1 MGKATGNL
9 ARVTRIGLDLAKTVF
24 QVHGVDAK
32 GEVVITRKLRR
43 GTMLEFFG
51 RHAPCMVAMEACGSA
66 HHWGRQ
72 LVAPGHEVKLIPPAH
87 MKPYVRRNK
96 TDAADAAAICEA
108 AMRPGQRFVALRSI
122 DNQAAVM
129 RHRIREQLVGQ
140 RTALLNALR
149 GHMSEIGVVTAQGA
163 QHAYRLKRMLADGA
177 DENGEIVIPEHVR
190 VALAPLAAQIDALDQ
205 AIAAID
211 DKLIET
217 VKADEKAR
225 RLMTIP
231 GVGPVIATAVVATVG
246 EVSSFASG
254 REFAA
259 FLGLTPRQHSSAA
272 RNASGAS
279 RKWATDICAS
289 FLWWARPRF
298 CVMR

>member
-32 GEVVITRKLRR
+32 GEVVIARKLRR

-51 RHAPCMVAMEACGSA
+51 RLAPCVVAMEACGSA

-72 LVAPGHEVKLIPPAH
+72 LVALGHAVNLIPPAH
-87 MKPYVRRNK
+87 VKPYVRRNK

-129 RHRIREQLVGQ
+129 RHRVREQLVGQ

-149 GHMSEIGVVTAQGA
+149 GHLSEIGVVTAQGA

-190 VALAPLAAQIDALDQ
+190 VALAPLAAQTDALG
-205 AIAAID
+205 
-211 DKLIET
+211 LGES
-217 VKADEKAR
+217 R
-225 RLMTIP
+225 RLT
-231 GVGPVIATAVVATVG
+231 T
-246 EVSSFASG
+246 SS
-254 REFAA
+254 
-259 FLGLTPRQHSSAA
+259 
-272 RNASGAS
+272 S
-279 RKWATDICAS
+279 RRS
-289 FLWWARPRF
+289 RPTR
-298 CVMR
+298 RLAG